1 LLPVKFSV
9 LKGRQEGKRQFYEKH
24 HHLTSKQ
31 FFCIGS
37 TFGGLS
43 ARNANRERLNGQKND
58 SKSKGVKMIEI
69 INIKAIR
76 KGMLLGTCDVYI
88 APWDMEIM
96 DVKIFE
102 KGSNR
107 WIGMPSKEIPNG
119 DFEKKYVELIKF
131 RKSATSNR
139 FKEQILNAVK
149 KELTANPNMEPI
161 DAIKELGD
169 FPF

>member
-1 LLPVKFSV
+1 M
-9 LKGRQEGKRQFYEKH
+9 
-24 HHLTSKQ
+24 
-31 FFCIGS
+31 
-37 TFGGLS
+37 
-43 ARNANRERLNGQKND
+43 RNANRERLNGQNND

-69 INIKAIR
+69 MNIKPIR

-102 KGSNR
+102 KGTSR

-119 DFEKKYVELIKF
+119 EFEKKYVELIKF
-131 RKSATSNR
+131 RKSSTSQR
-139 FKEQILNAVK
+139 FKDQILDAIK
-149 KELTANPNMEPI
+149 KELHSNPNMEPI
-161 DAIKELGD
+161 PVIKELDD

>member
-1 LLPVKFSV
+1 MLEVQNINAVNKGSLL
-9 LKGRQEGKRQFYEKH
+9 
-24 HHLTSKQ
+24 
-31 FFCIGS
+31 
-37 TFGGLS
+37 
-43 ARNANRERLNGQKND
+43 A
-58 SKSKGVKMIEI
+58 
-69 INIKAIR
+69 
-76 KGMLLGTCDVYI
+76 TCDVHI
-88 APWDMEIM
+88 VPWKLTMH